1 MMSSHDQ
8 KKMVDQLSLA
18 GDVITQYPSLTAA
31 AASVNVAKSTMS
43 DAIKHF
49 RTRKEHYWRY
59 VHHNLL
65 EGVERPDESEGGG
78 AVGGSG
84 RQEEIGGSG
93 GEGNF
98 ESVLPSVL
106 TPENLLKVLKEMMKK
121 QGKESKLCDA
131 AMLGMFVCVHTH
143 VHTYHTHIHIHV
155 QIQIHTCKFVYEYS
169 YIHTY
174 IHTYS

>member
-1 MMSSHDQ
+1 
-8 KKMVDQLSLA
+8 MVDQLSLA
-18 GDVITQYPSLTAA
+18 GDVIAQFASLTAA

-43 DAIKHF
+43 DAIKHH
-49 RTRKEHYWRY
+49 RTCKERYWRY
-59 VHHNLL
+59 VDHNLL

-143 VHTYHTHIHIHV
+143 VHTYHTQIHIHV
-155 QIQIHTCKFVYEYS
+155 HI
-169 YIHTY
+169 
-174 IHTYS
+174 